1 MFKKKMALTLVK
13 MVKKS
18 LPRTIAIG
26 VRTVAME
33 KEIGLDSRYGRQ
45 LGIYSQ
51 GAEQGRQ
58 WMENY

>member
-1 MFKKKMALTLVK
+1 

-18 LPRTIAIG
+18 LLRTIAIG

-33 KEIGLDSRYGRQ
+33 KESGLDSRYGRQ